1 MIFSLNILI
10 HNILL
15 VLSVSNKKAPKA
27 STRCWIWGDFSYLF
41 NGKEI
46 FSVFYISVTKI
57 ECFFYYALIIF
68 LSKIYLFYQTKT
80 KSSNENVSKI
90 WCFSQKYDF
99 VLKHLVKQMT
109 QILEESIPCTAQ
121 LTLEYPQ
128 LLFFEEYNL
137 KIKTTDYGRSMKA

>member
-1 MIFSLNILI
+1 MLDFG
-10 HNILL
+10 
-15 VLSVSNKKAPKA
+15 
-27 STRCWIWGDFSYLF
+27 GDFSYLF

-46 FSVFYISVTKI
+46 FSVFLYICHKNRVLFLL
-57 ECFFYYALIIF
+57 CLNIF
-68 LSKIYLFYQTKT
+68 LSKIYLLYQTKT

-121 LTLEYPQ
+121 LALEYPQ

-137 KIKTTDYGRSMKA
+137 KIKTTDYRHSMKV

>member
-1 MIFSLNILI
+1 MLDFG
-10 HNILL
+10 
-15 VLSVSNKKAPKA
+15 
-27 STRCWIWGDFSYLF
+27 GDFSYLF

-57 ECFFYYALIIF
+57 ECFFYYALIFF
-68 LSKIYLFYQTKT
+68 LSKIYLLYQTKT

-121 LTLEYPQ
+121 LALEYPQ

-137 KIKTTDYGRSMKA
+137 KIKTTDYRHSMKV

>member
-27 STRCWIWGDFSYLF
+27 STRCWILGGILVTSLMEKKYFLFFIYLSQKQSAF
-41 NGKEI
+41 LLCLN
-46 FSVFYISVTKI
+46 
-57 ECFFYYALIIF
+57 IF
-68 LSKIYLFYQTKT
+68 LSKIYLLYQTKT

-121 LTLEYPQ
+121 LALEYPQ

-137 KIKTTDYGRSMKA
+137 KIKTTDYRHSMKV